1 MRKKTNKTATF
12 RVAALL
18 HEDILASS
26 ITLPMEILA
35 GAAQA
40 LGRGSQQSLRFQC
53 FSDQGGSLTLQSGL
67 TIVTESLDALK
78 DTDLLIIPAIWRQ
91 PQRALQNHQSAHKTN
106 LKLVDIKFSFIE

>member
-1 MRKKTNKTATF
+1 MRKKTKKTATV

-40 LGRGSQQSLRFQC
+40 LGRGAQQSLPR
-53 FSDQGGSLTLQSGL
+53 
-67 TIVTESLDALK
+67 
-78 DTDLLIIPAIWRQ
+78 DLLGVVCAQ
-91 PQRALQNHQSAHKTN
+91 PTRAWER
-106 LKLVDIKFSFIE
+106 FR

>member
-1 MRKKTNKTATF
+1 MRNKTNQAAAF

-53 FSDQGGSLTLQSGL
+53 FSKGLRGKHVPACTASGEKQPIRHSHKLQGAC
-67 TIVTESLDALK
+67 E
-78 DTDLLIIPAIWRQ
+78 
-91 PQRALQNHQSAHKTN
+91 
-106 LKLVDIKFSFIE
+106 